1 MNAIAD
7 TWYLFV
13 RNLRISFRVPF
24 IWVMAVI
31 QPLLWLLLFSQLF
44 KTIVTIPGFPYDSY
58 LAYLAPGIILM
69 TALFGATFS
78 GMGTLVDIDLGYL
91 DKMLVTPVSRN
102 AIMLGRMGGDVVRVV
117 VQAIIIVLIALAM
130 GTGFATGF
138 AGFITAILLIALLVI
153 GFAGLS
159 NILALR
165 IRDHQLFIMV
175 INFITLPVMFLSDAM
190 MPMQLLPSW
199 LQTVAKY
206 NPVTYAADGIRT
218 LMNTGFD
225 GILLAKAFLILGG
238 VALVMMGIATIM
250 FRRRMV

>member
-13 RNLRISFRVPF
+13 RNLRNSFRVPF
-24 IWVMAVI
+24 IWVMAVV
-31 QPLLWLLLFSQLF
+31 QPIIWLLLFSQLF
-44 KTIVTIPGFPYDSY
+44 KTIVTIPGFPYENY

-69 TALFGATFS
+69 TSLFGATFS
-78 GMGTLVDIDLGYL
+78 GMGTLVDIDLSYL
-91 DKMLVTPVSRN
+91 NKMLVTPVSRN

-130 GTGFATGF
+130 GVGFATGF
-138 AGFITAILLIALLVI
+138 PGFITAILLIALLVI

-175 INFITLPVMFLSDAM
+175 INFITLPLMFLSDAM
-190 MPMQLLPSW
+190 MPMELLPSW

-225 GILLAKAFLILGG
+225 GIVLAKAFLVLGG
-238 VALVMMGIATIM
+238 VALVMMGIATIL
-250 FRRRMV
+250 FRRRLV

>member
-13 RNLRISFRVPF
+13 RNLRNSFRVPF

-31 QPLLWLLLFSQLF
+31 QPLIWLLLFSQLF
-44 KTIVTIPGFPYDSY
+44 KTIVDIPGFPYENY

-69 TALFGATFS
+69 TSLFGATFS

-130 GTGFATGF
+130 GVGFATGF

-175 INFITLPVMFLSDAM
+175 INFITLPLMFLSDAM
-190 MPMQLLPSW
+190 MPMELLPSW
-199 LQTVAKY
+199 LQTVAEY
-206 NPVTYAADGIRT
+206 NPVTYAADGVRT

-225 GILLAKAFLILGG
+225 GVLLAKAFLVLGG

-250 FRRRMV
+250 FRRRLV

>member
-1 MNAIAD
+1 MNAILD
-7 TWYLFV
+7 TWYLLV
-13 RNLRISFRVPF
+13 RNLRNTSRVPI
-24 IWVMAVI
+24 IWVMTLV
-31 QPLLWLLLFSQLF
+31 QPLIWLLLFAQLF
-44 KTIVTIPGFPYDSY
+44 RNLVNLPDFPAESY
-58 LAYLAPGIILM
+58 LAFLAPGIIVM

-117 VQAIIIVLIALAM
+117 AQTIIIVLIALLM
-130 GTGFATGF
+130 GVGFTTGF
-138 AGFITAILLIALLVI
+138 AGFVTAIAIVALMVI

-159 NILALR
+159 NIVALR
-165 IRDHQLFIMV
+165 VREHQAFMMV
-175 INFITLPVMFLSDAM
+175 INFFTLPLMFLSSAM
-190 MPMQLLPSW
+190 MPMNMLPPW

-225 GILLAKAFLILGG
+225 GVVLAKAFLVLGG
-238 VALVMMGIATIM
+238 VALVMMGIATIL
-250 FRRRMV
+250 FRKRLV

>member
-1 MNAIAD
+1 MNVIVD

-13 RNLRISFRVPF
+13 RNLRNSFRVPL
-24 IWVMAVI
+24 IWVMALV
-31 QPLLWLLLFSQLF
+31 QPLIWLLLFSQLF
-44 KTIVTIPGFPYDSY
+44 KNIANMPGFPYQNY

-69 TALFGATFS
+69 TSLFGATFS

-117 VQAIIIVLIALAM
+117 IQAIIIVLIALAM
-130 GTGFATGF
+130 GTGFAAGF

-175 INFITLPVMFLSDAM
+175 INFFTLPLIFLSDAM
-190 MPMQLLPSW
+190 MPMQMLPSW
-199 LQTVAKY
+199 LQTVARY
-206 NPVTYAADGIRT
+206 NPITYAADGIRS

-225 GILLAKAFLILGG
+225 GVVLGEAFLVLFG

-250 FRRRMV
+250 FRRRLV

>member
-13 RNLRISFRVPF
+13 RNLRNSFRVPF
-24 IWVMAVI
+24 IWVMALV
-31 QPLLWLLLFSQLF
+31 QPIIWLLLFAQLF
-44 KTIVTIPGFPYDSY
+44 KNLVNIPGFPYDSY
-58 LAYLAPGIILM
+58 LAYLAPGVILM
-69 TALFGATFS
+69 TSLFGATFS

-175 INFITLPVMFLSDAM
+175 INFITLPLMFLSDAM
-190 MPMQLLPSW
+190 MPMQMLPSW

-206 NPVTYAADGIRT
+206 NPITYAADGIRA
-218 LMNTGFD
+218 LMNSGFD
-225 GILLAKAFLILGG
+225 GIVLGKAFLILGG

-250 FRRRMV
+250 FRRRLV

>member
-13 RNLRISFRVPF
+13 RNLRNSFRVPF

-31 QPLLWLLLFSQLF
+31 QPLIWLLLFSQLF
-44 KTIVTIPGFPYDSY
+44 KTIVDIPGFPYENY

-69 TALFGATFS
+69 TSLFGATFS

-130 GTGFATGF
+130 GVGFATGF

-175 INFITLPVMFLSDAM
+175 INFITLPLMFLSDAM
-190 MPMQLLPSW
+190 MPMELLPSW
-199 LQTVAKY
+199 LQTVAEY
-206 NPVTYAADGIRT
+206 NPVTYAADGVRT

-250 FRRRMV
+250 FRRRLV

>member
-1 MNAIAD
+1 MSAIVD

-13 RNLRISFRVPF
+13 RNLRNSFRVPF
-24 IWVMAVI
+24 IWVMALV
-31 QPLLWLLLFSQLF
+31 QPLIWLLLFSQLF
-44 KTIVTIPGFPYDSY
+44 KNIANMPGFPYENY

-69 TALFGATFS
+69 TSLFGAVFS
-78 GMGTLVDIDLGYL
+78 GMGTLVDVDLGYL

-117 VQAIIIVLIALAM
+117 IQAIIIVLIALAM

-138 AGFITAILLIALLVI
+138 AGFITAIAIVVLVVI

-175 INFITLPVMFLSDAM
+175 INFFTLPLVFLSDAM
-190 MPMQLLPSW
+190 MPMQMLPSW

-225 GILLAKAFLILGG
+225 GVVLGEAFLVLFG

-250 FRRRMV
+250 FRRRLV

>member
-1 MNAIAD
+1 MNAILD

-13 RNLRISFRVPF
+13 RNLRNSSRVPM
-24 IWVMAVI
+24 IWVMTLVQPVI
-31 QPLLWLLLFSQLF
+31 WLLLFGQLF
-44 KTIVTIPGFPYDSY
+44 RNLVNLPDFPYESY

-69 TALFGATFS
+69 TALFGAAFS

-117 VQAIIIVLIALAM
+117 AQVIIIVLIVLLM
-130 GTGFATGF
+130 GVGFTTGF
-138 AGFITAILLIALLVI
+138 AGFVTAIAIVALMVI

-159 NILALR
+159 NIVALR

-175 INFITLPVMFLSDAM
+175 VNFFTLPLIFLSSAM
-190 MPMQLLPSW
+190 MPMAMLPPW
-199 LQTVAKY
+199 LQTVAKC

-225 GILLAKAFLILGG
+225 GVVLGKAFLVLGG
-238 VALVMMGIATIM
+238 VALVMMGIATIL
-250 FRRRMV
+250 FRKRLV

>member
-1 MNAIAD
+1 MNIIVD

-13 RNLRISFRVPF
+13 RNLRNSFRVPF
-24 IWVMAVI
+24 IWVMALV
-31 QPLLWLLLFSQLF
+31 QPLIWLLLFSQLF
-44 KTIVTIPGFPYDSY
+44 KNIANMPGFPYDNY

-69 TALFGATFS
+69 TSLFGAIFS

-117 VQAIIIVLIALAM
+117 IQAIIIVLIALAM
-130 GTGFATGF
+130 GVGFTTGF

-175 INFITLPVMFLSDAM
+175 INFLALPLVFLSDAM
-190 MPMQLLPSW
+190 MPMEMLPSW

-206 NPVTYAADGIRT
+206 NPITYAADGIRT

-225 GILLAKAFLILGG
+225 GVVLGEAFLVLFG
-238 VALVMMGIATIM
+238 VALVMMGIATIL
-250 FRRRMV
+250 FRRRLV

>member
-1 MNAIAD
+1 MSTIAD

-13 RNLRISFRVPF
+13 RNLRNSFRVRF

-31 QPLLWLLLFSQLF
+31 QPLIWLLLFSQLF
-44 KTIVTIPGFPYDSY
+44 KTIVTIPGFPYENY

-117 VQAIIIVLIALAM
+117 VQAMIIVLVALAM
-130 GTGFATGF
+130 GVGFATGF
-138 AGFITAILLIALLVI
+138 AGFITAMLLIALLVI

-175 INFITLPVMFLSDAM
+175 INFITLPLMFLSDAM
-190 MPMQLLPSW
+190 MPMELLPSW
-199 LQTVAKY
+199 LQTVAEY
-206 NPVTYAADGIRT
+206 NPVTYAADGVRT

-250 FRRRMV
+250 FRRRLV

>member
-1 MNAIAD
+1 VDTIVD

-13 RNLRISFRVPF
+13 RSLRNSFRVPM
-24 IWVMAVI
+24 IWVMALI
-31 QPLLWLLLFSQLF
+31 QPIIWLLLFSQLF
-44 KTIVTIPGFPYDSY
+44 KNIVNVPGFPTENY

-69 TALFGATFS
+69 TSLFGATFS

-102 AIMLGRMGGDVVRVV
+102 AIMLGRMGGDVVRVLAQAV
-117 VQAIIIVLIALAM
+117 VIVLIALAM
-130 GTGFATGF
+130 GVGFATGF
-138 AGFITAILLIALLVI
+138 AGFVTAIAIIALMVL

-165 IRDHQLFIMV
+165 IREHQLFMMV
-175 INFITLPVMFLSDAM
+175 INFLTLPLMFLSDAL
-190 MPMQLLPSW
+190 MPMEMLPGW
-199 LQTVAKY
+199 LQTVARY

-225 GILLAKAFLILGG
+225 GVVLGKSFLVLGG
-238 VALVMMGIATIM
+238 VALVMMGIATIL
-250 FRRRMV
+250 FRRRLV

>member
-1 MNAIAD
+1 MNAIVD

-13 RNLRISFRVPF
+13 RNLRNSFRVPF
-24 IWVMAVI
+24 IWVMALV
-31 QPLLWLLLFSQLF
+31 QPLIWLLLFSQLF
-44 KTIVTIPGFPYDSY
+44 KNIANMPGFPYENY

-69 TALFGATFS
+69 TSLFGATFS

-117 VQAIIIVLIALAM
+117 IQAIIIVLIALAM

-138 AGFITAILLIALLVI
+138 AGFITAIAIIVLLVI

-175 INFITLPVMFLSDAM
+175 INFFTLPLVFLSDAM
-190 MPMQLLPSW
+190 MPMEMLPSW

-206 NPVTYAADGIRT
+206 NPITYAADGVRS

-225 GILLAKAFLILGG
+225 GVVLGEAFLVLSG

-250 FRRRMV
+250 FRRRLV

>member
-1 MNAIAD
+1 VDTIVD

-13 RNLRISFRVPF
+13 RSLRNSFRVPM
-24 IWVMAVI
+24 IWVMALI
-31 QPLLWLLLFSQLF
+31 QPIIWLLLFSQLF
-44 KTIVTIPGFPYDSY
+44 KNIVNVPGFPTENY

-69 TALFGATFS
+69 TSLFGATFS

-102 AIMLGRMGGDVVRVV
+102 AIILGRIGGDVVRVLAQAV
-117 VQAIIIVLIALAM
+117 VIVLIALAM
-130 GTGFATGF
+130 GVGFATGF
-138 AGFITAILLIALLVI
+138 AGFVTAIAIIALMVL

-165 IRDHQLFIMV
+165 IREHQLFMMV
-175 INFITLPVMFLSDAM
+175 INFLTLPLMFLSDAL
-190 MPMQLLPSW
+190 MPMEMLPGW
-199 LQTVAKY
+199 LQTVAQY

-225 GILLAKAFLILGG
+225 GLVLGKSFLVLGG
-238 VALVMMGIATIM
+238 VALVMMGIATIL
-250 FRRRMV
+250 FRRRLV

>member
-13 RNLRISFRVPF
+13 RNLRNSFRVPF

-31 QPLLWLLLFSQLF
+31 QPLIWLLLFSQLF
-44 KTIVTIPGFPYDSY
+44 KTIVTIPGFPYENY

-69 TALFGATFS
+69 TSLFGATFS

-130 GTGFATGF
+130 GVGFASGF
-138 AGFITAILLIALLVI
+138 PGFITAILLIALLVI

-175 INFITLPVMFLSDAM
+175 INFITLPLMFLSDAM
-190 MPMQLLPSW
+190 MPMQMLPSW

-225 GILLAKAFLILGG
+225 GIVLGKAFLVLGG

-250 FRRRMV
+250 FRRRLV

>member
-1 MNAIAD
+1 MNAILD

-13 RNLRISFRVPF
+13 RNLRNTSRVPI
-24 IWVMAVI
+24 IWVMTLV
-31 QPLLWLLLFSQLF
+31 QPLIWLLLFSQLF
-44 KTIVTIPGFPYDSY
+44 KSVGEMAGFNY
-58 LAYLAPGIILM
+58 LAYLAPGIIVM

-117 VQAIIIVLIALAM
+117 AQTIIIVLIALLM
-130 GTGFATGF
+130 GVGFTTGF
-138 AGFITAILLIALLVI
+138 AGFVTAIAIVALMVI

-159 NILALR
+159 NIVALR
-165 IRDHQLFIMV
+165 VREHQGFMMV
-175 INFITLPVMFLSDAM
+175 INFFTLPLMFMSSAM
-190 MPMQLLPSW
+190 MPMWMLPPW

-206 NPVTYAADGIRT
+206 NPVTYAAEGIRT

-225 GILLAKAFLILGG
+225 GVVLAKSFLVLGG
-238 VALVMMGIATIM
+238 VALVMMGIATVL
-250 FRRRMV
+250 FRRRLV

>member
-1 MNAIAD
+1 MNAIVD

-13 RNLRISFRVPF
+13 RNLRNSFRVPF
-24 IWVMAVI
+24 IWVMALV
-31 QPLLWLLLFSQLF
+31 QPLIWLLLFSQLF
-44 KTIVTIPGFPYDSY
+44 KNIANMPGFPYENY

-69 TALFGATFS
+69 TSLFGATFS

-117 VQAIIIVLIALAM
+117 IQAIIIVLIALAM

-138 AGFITAILLIALLVI
+138 AGFITAIAIIVLLVI

-175 INFITLPVMFLSDAM
+175 INFFTLPLVFLSDAM
-190 MPMQLLPSW
+190 MPMEMLPSW

-206 NPVTYAADGIRT
+206 NPITYAADGVRS

-225 GILLAKAFLILGG
+225 GVVLGEAFLVLFG

-250 FRRRMV
+250 FRRRLV

>member
-44 KTIVTIPGFPYDSY
+44 KTIVDIPGFPYDSY

-130 GTGFATGF
+130 GVGFATGF
-138 AGFITAILLIALLVI
+138 PGFITAILLIALLVI

-175 INFITLPVMFLSDAM
+175 INFITLPLMFLSDAM
-190 MPMQLLPSW
+190 MPMELLPSW
-199 LQTVAKY
+199 LQTVAEY
-206 NPVTYAADGIRT
+206 NPVTYAADGVRT

-250 FRRRMV
+250 FRRRLV

>member
-1 MNAIAD
+1 MNAIVD

-13 RNLRISFRVPF
+13 RNLRNSFRVPF
-24 IWVMAVI
+24 IWVMALV
-31 QPLLWLLLFSQLF
+31 QPIIWLLLFAQLF
-44 KTIVTIPGFPYDSY
+44 KNLVNIPGFPYDSY
-58 LAYLAPGIILM
+58 LAYLAPGVILM
-69 TALFGATFS
+69 TSLFGATFS

-102 AIMLGRMGGDVVRVV
+102 AIMLGRMGGDVARVV

-130 GTGFATGF
+130 GVGFATGF

-175 INFITLPVMFLSDAM
+175 INFITLPLMFLSDAM
-190 MPMQLLPSW
+190 MPMQMLPSW

-225 GILLAKAFLILGG
+225 GVLLGKAFLILGG

-250 FRRRMV
+250 FRRRLV